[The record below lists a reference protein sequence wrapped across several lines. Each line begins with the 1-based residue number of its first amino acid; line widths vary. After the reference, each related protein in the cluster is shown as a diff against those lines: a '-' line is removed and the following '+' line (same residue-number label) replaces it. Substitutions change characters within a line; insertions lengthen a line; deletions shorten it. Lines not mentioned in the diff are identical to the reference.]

1 MRLKSRLPE
10 CQHLQASGPPGLLPF
25 ANMAADRRPSP
36 RARGEP
42 STPGK
47 RTRAMAR
54 PGNCCEPEIPA
65 AQTKH
70 LQASGPPG
78 LLPFA
83 HMAADKC
90 SSLRQE
96 VSRARQ
102 AADRS
107 DGQAGPDPSL
117 KSRLP
122 EYQHLQASGP
132 PGLLPFALMA
142 ADKSASL
149 RREASRARRDAGDG
163 QAGACSGPEIP
174 ADRIPASSGIRPARP
189 LATRSHGSGQVRQ
202 PAGKRQAGRAK
213 RRDASGG
220 LAGGPAVRLRSR
232 LPEYQHLQASGPPG
246 LLAIAHMAADRC
258 ASLRQEPSESA
269 KRRDASG
276 GQAGAVLLT

>member
-1 MRLKSRLPE
+1 MAQPGPTAALILHIQFHLFLLSGGPISCPRKRPLVGQASPLCLQISRLG
-10 CQHLQASGPPGLLPF
+10 SGQVRQP
-25 ANMAADRRPSP
+25 A
-36 RARGEP
+36 ARGEP
-42 STPGK
+42 GATGG

-122 EYQHLQASGP
+122 ECQHLQASGP
-132 PGLLPFALMA
+132 TGLLPFALMA

-149 RREASRARRDAGDG
+149 RREASWARRDAGDG

-189 LATRSHGSGQVRQ
+189 PAPGGDHQ
-202 PAGKRQAGRAK
+202 PCK
-213 RRDASGG
+213 
-220 LAGGPAVRLRSR
+220 PA
-232 LPEYQHLQASGPPG
+232 LPEDIVAILKTGRLWPP
-246 LLAIAHMAADRC
+246 
-258 ASLRQEPSESA
+258 
-269 KRRDASG
+269 
-276 GQAGAVLLT
+276 